1 MAKSSRILSL
11 NLGMQSVCIAEFE
24 ALPEGGLQ
32 LRAFQKSDL
41 IADPSADATRPTQL
55 ETVAKELREG
65 LKLKPGTS
73 VHACLPSQS
82 VFSRFVKLPGATAQD
97 VAGIIGFEA
106 QQNVPFPIDEVV
118 WDYQIMGEKRN
129 DSWDVVL
136 VAIKADHLEETVGA
150 VKRGGLGINGIDFA
164 PTALY
169 NAYRYNYPG
178 DSGCAL
184 LIDIGARTTNLVFCE
199 NSRLFCRS
207 IPIGG
212 SAITAAIAKEFSQDI
227 TLAEKLKVEKGSVAL
242 GGAYAGPADET
253 EARIGKVVRNTLT
266 RLHAEI
272 ARSIN
277 FYRTSQG
284 GTTPKRVYLC
294 GGNTGLP
301 YIAEFFTE
309 KLQARVEFFNPLR
322 NVVVSE
328 GALPSGTAA
337 CSLALSELVGCAAQ
351 QLGNPPLAINLSPPS
366 LVRDRENARRIPRL
380 AAAAA
385 LLALTPALWWLHF
398 DQAAAR
404 TTAQTQP
411 ISEKAGQLEGYEGEI
426 QRFESRQ
433 KKLAADYAP
442 LLLAPAERAAWPSI
456 IAELGAKIPPRFIW
470 ITKLAPVTG
479 TIQPPEPET
488 PAPPRPQAPADSETA
503 PTAITAI
510 QINGLY
516 LGDPPNTKAAT
527 VVDDFYENLR
537 GSTVFEVGE
546 DRTQIITERTTPT
559 GETWAYGYSL
569 LLPLKNPIPLL

>member
-41 IADPSADATRPTQL
+41 IADPAADATRPTQL

-385 LLALTPALWWLHF
+385 FLALTPALWWLNF
-398 DQAAAR
+398 NNS
-404 TTAQTQP
+404 T
-411 ISEKAGQLEGYEGEI
+411 
-426 QRFESRQ
+426 
-433 KKLAADYAP
+433 KLAEDQSKPLKNKTELLEQIDLLIKECGALQKTLTTDYACV
-442 LLLAPAERAAWPSI
+442 LLAPAERAAWPSI
-456 IAELGAKIPPRFIW
+456 VSELAEKIPPRFIW
-470 ITKLAPVTG
+470 ITKLSPVTG
-479 TIQPPEPET
+479 TIQPPEPKN
-488 PAPPRPQAPADSETA
+488 PAPPRPQVPADSKSA
-503 PTAITAI
+503 STAITAI

-516 LGDPPNTKAAT
+516 LDDPPNPKAAT

-537 GSTVFEVGE
+537 DSTIFGVGE
-546 DRTQIITERTTPT
+546 DRTNIITERTTPT
-559 GETWAYGYSL
+559 GESWAYSYSMV
-569 LLPLKNPIPLL
+569 LPLKKPIPLP